1 MTSLIWVSCSFQAT
15 CSYPYLGEIEVLQII
30 KELPISSLLDF
41 GCSSGYF
48 LEKLDIQPKYGFD
61 NDAVAFG
68 STAVKCGRRQM
79 PRITV
84 EIEGTSKNVKL
95 LLYAQNPV
103 LTWDFS
109 DTPHNAV

>member
-1 MTSLIWVSCSFQAT
+1 
-15 CSYPYLGEIEVLQII
+15 
-30 KELPISSLLDF
+30 
-41 GCSSGYF
+41 
-48 LEKLDIQPKYGFD
+48 
-61 NDAVAFG
+61 
-68 STAVKCGRRQM
+68 M

-109 DTPHNAV
+109 DTPHNAVWQDFPRMTGDFATPHLSADLPHFQIAARTPYS

>member
-1 MTSLIWVSCSFQAT
+1 MQIEQGFRDLKSLFGFGALRLTQLTKARLRNLFLFVVISE
-15 CSYPYLGEIEVLQII
+15 GVLM
-30 KELPISSLLDF
+30 
-41 GCSSGYF
+41 
-48 LEKLDIQPKYGFD
+48 
-61 NDAVAFG
+61 G